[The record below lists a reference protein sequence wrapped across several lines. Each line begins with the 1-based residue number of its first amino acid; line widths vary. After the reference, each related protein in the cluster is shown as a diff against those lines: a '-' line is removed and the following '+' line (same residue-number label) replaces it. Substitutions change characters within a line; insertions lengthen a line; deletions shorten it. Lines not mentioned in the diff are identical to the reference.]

1 MKKIKSIFAVFAV
14 VALLLSFVACSSPSG
29 SSSGSG
35 SGSNSQNENKEAEKN
50 DGKPDNT
57 DPESGTNTET
67 QDSGEYEI
75 RILSQITGKVTAS
88 KARANKGDKITLTAE
103 AAEDCTFV
111 KFLVYTDY
119 VYKENEI
126 DSEWNE
132 PIEVTDNYFI
142 MPELE
147 NGIKTVTVFASF
159 DVHDYFAGTS
169 WYVYDKKVLEFKENK
184 KAEVQKCLYFEQY
197 DVPSGE
203 RDYVVTKTKSGYS
216 ADLGDLVLNIEGKEA
231 ENAEF
236 KLTKYGNHSISKKKN
251 VTKNPVTRTRE
262 EDPFFNTTWEI
273 ANNAGGVDCQLVFYD
288 DGTARLINNG
298 LSVPTSAYF
307 VTKNGVTYTATG
319 GINSYTFTIDSL
331 DATQGTL
338 KWPIQKV
345 EREVPKKGYQLAEVG
360 IENEIKSMTES
371 GKIEIKGK
379 VELDIVVRALNSL
392 YEDKPNIL
400 VDLDMSQASFTKI
413 GYNQFYYVR
422 NLRSVI
428 IPEGVTLIDS
438 YAFQSCVNLES
449 VTIPKSVMEIG
460 MCAFS
465 VCNKLASI
473 VFVDNE
479 STWNV
484 GGEDVVMSDPANNVK
499 VLTNP
504 TLFRA
509 ITKKIAN

>member
-1 MKKIKSIFAVFAV
+1 MKKIKSIIAILAT
-14 VALLLSFVACSSPSG
+14 LSLLSGLIACSNPSG
-29 SSSGSG
+29 SSNGSG
-35 SGSNSQNENKEAEKN
+35 SGENSQNENKEAVKD

-57 DPESGTNTET
+57 DSESGTNTET
-67 QDSGEYEI
+67 EDSGEYEI

-88 KARANKGDKITLTAE
+88 KTRANKGDKITLTAE

-147 NGIKTVTVFASF
+147 NGIKSVTVFASF

-169 WYVYDKKVLEFKENK
+169 WYEYDKKVLEFYGNGKAKVLK
-184 KAEVQKCLYFEQY
+184 KLNFEVY
-197 DVPSGE
+197 PANSGE
-203 RDYVVTKTKSGYS
+203 CDYVVRKTESGYS
-216 ADLGDLVLNIEGKEA
+216 AVMGPLILSIKGKSAETAELELKESEG
-231 ENAEF
+231 
-236 KLTKYGNHSISKKKN
+236 HSISKKKT
-251 VTKNPVTRTRE
+251 VRKNPVAKTLE
-262 EDPFFNTTWEI
+262 DDPFFNTSWI
-273 ANNAGGVDCQLVFYD
+273 IYNNAGGVDCKLEFYD
-288 DGTARLINNG
+288 DETALLINKG
-298 LSVPTSAYF
+298 LTVRRSVYY
-307 VTKNGVTYTATG
+307 VTKKEDSYIATG
-319 GINSYTFTIDSL
+319 GTNSYTFTISSL
-331 DATQGTL
+331 EATQGRL
-338 KWPIQKV
+338 KWGIQNV
-345 EREVPKKGYQLAEVG
+345 DREVPKEGYQLAES
-360 IENEIKSMTES
+360 EYEKKIKAMTES
-371 GKIEIKGK
+371 GKAELKGEI
-379 VELDIVVRALNSL
+379 DISKVVRALNSL
-392 YEDKPNIL
+392 YEDKPDIL
-400 VDLDMSQASFTKI
+400 VDLDMSQATFTKI
-413 GYNQFYYVR
+413 DYNQFYYVR

-465 VCNKLASI
+465 VCKKLASV

-504 TLFRA
+504 TLLRA